1 MTTFCDAA
9 NPMSVIYP
17 RDAMLARYY
26 LWPSVCLSVC
36 LSQVGELSKRL
47 DESRSFLVCRLA
59 STYPTLCF
67 EEIQVSTNVRIVP
80 LWNLVLSTELGK
92 FRHGTWITA
101 TGP

>member
-17 RDAMLARYY
+17 RDAM

-47 DESRSFLVCRLA
+47 DESRSFLVCKLA

-67 EEIQVSTNVRIVP
+67 EEIQVSTNVRIVT
-80 LWNLVLSTELGK
+80 L
-92 FRHGTWITA
+92 
-101 TGP
+101 